1 MTGSATS
8 SSPRAISSRCPTS
21 PPTIRAISCSAN
33 GTANSPKAG
42 DEAGIACNAKGR
54 GALIADFNLDG
65 RLDILQ
71 INRGSNALLY
81 RNLGAKNGD
90 GPPLPMGNW
99 SEIRLVEPNPNR
111 NAVGARITIRTG
123 TRSQTRF
130 VEVGG
135 GDASGHSGFIHVGL
149 GTAERAEI
157 RVQWPDGDQS
167 PPTACSPTSSW
178 WSTARSRRRRTGI
191 RGGRRAPRGRS
202 LATGDPQL
210 AITSFTCMI
219 GSIFV

>member
-8 SSPRAISSRCPTS
+8 SSPRATSSRCPTS
-21 PPTIRAISCSAN
+21 PPTIRATFCSAN

-99 SEIRLVEPNPNR
+99 SEIRLIEPNPNR
-111 NAVGARITIRTG
+111 NAVGAKISIKTG
-123 TRSQTRF
+123 TRTPDPLRRRRRRRRLRPR
-130 VEVGG
+130 
-135 GDASGHSGFIHVGL
+135 GL
-149 GTAERAEI
+149 HPCRPRHGRARGNPGAMARRRLE
-157 RVQWPDGDQS
+157 PD
-167 PPTACSPTSSW
+167 PTACSPTSSW
-178 WSTARSRRRRTGI
+178 SSTARSRRPPTGI
-191 RGGRRAPRGRS
+191 RGGRKRPPRPSLRDVTTLSSPRPRS
-202 LATGDPQL
+202 LA
-210 AITSFTCMI
+210 
-219 GSIFV
+219 